1 MSKIIKNKS
10 QLNTPK
16 YQQAKEENSQVKSDN
31 TELNENENKRSK
43 LTYAVKAVLKG
54 KFIYSCKCQRNNT

>member
-1 MSKIIKNKS
+1 MSKIFKNKN

-31 TELNENENKRSK
+31 TLS
-43 LTYAVKAVLKG
+43 
-54 KFIYSCKCQRNNT
+54 